1 MTASYLL
8 QVGVAILDCS
18 AHEFDEFGDDVI
30 RELVVRQAL
39 AEGHQIDPSRETAPV
54 LRQAAAGAHVTR
66 GEMRLGDWPR
76 GVLVTEETAQ
86 IGERR
91 AGNRELPIE
100 NRDYGP
106 SPAQAAHQ
114 QVSFVK
120 VAVDEAGFA
129 METGI

>member
-30 RELVVRQAL
+30 RELVVRQAF
-39 AEGHQIDPSRETAPV
+39 AEGHEIDQSREVAPV
-54 LRQAAAGAHVTR
+54 VRQAAAGAHVTR

-76 GVLVTEETAQ
+76 GALVTEETAQ

-91 AGNRELPIE
+91 GGNRG
-100 NRDYGP
+100 YSP
-106 SPAQAAHQ
+106 SSAGAAHQ
-114 QVSFVK
+114 QVPFVK
-120 VAVDEAGFA
+120 VAVHEAGFA
-129 METGI
+129 VEAGV

>member
-30 RELVVRQAL
+30 QELVVRQAF
-39 AEGHQIDPSRETAPV
+39 AEGHEIDPSREVAPV
-54 LRQAAAGAHVTR
+54 VRQAAASAHVTR

-76 GVLVTEETAQ
+76 GALVTEETAQ

-91 AGNRELPIE
+91 GGKRGIPVEKRGYSSTAAG
-100 NRDYGP
+100 
-106 SPAQAAHQ
+106 
-114 QVSFVK
+114 
-120 VAVDEAGFA
+120 AGA
-129 METGI
+129 